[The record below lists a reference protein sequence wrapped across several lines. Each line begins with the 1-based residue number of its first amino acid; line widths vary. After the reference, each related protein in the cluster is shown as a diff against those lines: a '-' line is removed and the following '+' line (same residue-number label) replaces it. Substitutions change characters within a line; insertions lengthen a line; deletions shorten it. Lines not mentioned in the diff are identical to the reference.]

1 MAQAE
6 TEEKRVKERRHIL
19 NPLEQGIAEFLE
31 NGEDWARMRTSVPGI
46 FLQKVPAWKRKPNR
60 LAVEINPVDE
70 AGNPTK
76 KAGTRLFSLD
86 EYEVHEKLMSYEG
99 LPKLLAAITK
109 VNPVPGSTVP
119 EGTLQI

>member
-6 TEEKRVKERRHIL
+6 TEEKRVKERRTIL

-46 FLQKVPAWKRKPNR
+46 FLQKLPAWKRLPDR
-60 LAVEINPVDE
+60 VAVEINPADE
-70 AGNPTK
+70 AGSPTK
-76 KAGTRLFSLD
+76 KNGVRLFSQD
-86 EYEVHEKLMSYEG
+86 EYDVLTKLMAYEG
-99 LPKLLAAITK
+99 LPTLLAAIAE
-109 VNPVPGSTVP
+109 VNPTSTGTVP